1 MDYKPILSDLQSDL
15 TAVRRKVSDLETEM
29 GQLRIKQAKIESAL
43 SHYREKAGY
52 ERAEGEVPT
61 KTTPP
66 VSHAEIVP
74 KHVALDLLQVPSR
87 TVVDIILAMLQKEPE
102 RAFRA
107 RDIMD
112 ATGIKDHRYIRST
125 LARLY
130 LEGRIE
136 KLARGIYRYRLITA
150 ENARVVEG
158 GLSAVN

>member
-15 TAVRRKVSDLETEM
+15 TVVRRKVSDMESELAK
-29 GQLRIKQAKIESAL
+29 LRIKQTKIESAL

-52 ERAEGEVPT
+52 ERAEGEAPPKLPAVVPPET
-61 KTTPP
+61 
-66 VSHAEIVP
+66 VP

-87 TVVDIILAMLQKEPE
+87 TVVDVILAMLQKEPD

-112 ATGIKDHRYIRST
+112 ITGIKDHRYIRST

-150 ENARVVEG
+150 EARVVEG